1 MSFNFLLDHVKIVA
15 STNEEV
21 LLCHAYHRPW
31 YYMGN
36 PTTKQWQKISNMKTR
51 YDTIEFDMMVERSNP
66 LYYKIVRFLKPKFCP
81 HDKELYMYHCIRVK
95 LFDSKTWRWK
105 LLDEVKLPQ
114 EESLCRMKKNIS
126 EWFTSLAYL
135 EKKHICIW
143 CEKGRA
149 IACFHFLHQ
158 LLRVMI
164 AMILGL

>member
-21 LLCHAYHRPW
+21 LLCHAYHGPW

-114 EESLCRMKKNIS
+114 EESLCRMKKILVNDSLHWLTWKRNIFAFNVKKGELLLAS
-126 EWFTSLAYL
+126 TSSTS
-135 EKKHICIW
+135 
-143 CEKGRA
+143 
-149 IACFHFLHQ
+149 F
-158 LLRVMI
+158 
-164 AMILGL
+164 

>member
-1 MSFNFLLDHVKIVA
+1 MSFNFFLDHVKIVA

-114 EESLCRMKKNIS
+114 EESLCRMKKILVNDSLHWLTWKRNIFAFDVKKGELLLAS
-126 EWFTSLAYL
+126 TSSTS
-135 EKKHICIW
+135 
-143 CEKGRA
+143 
-149 IACFHFLHQ
+149 F
-158 LLRVMI
+158 
-164 AMILGL
+164 